1 MEKNLFYDSR
11 SAYTKHLWLV
21 PGILMSV
28 FFGWLIAGKGVAIA
42 AVLIVL
48 PFTIAFLILVFLYP
62 RIGLITYIIYSFLMP
77 VIGRHLAGVQV
88 GLGTDALLVL
98 TWMGV
103 LFYRTSKYRFRHLN
117 NDLCWLAFVWFM
129 LTVLEMVNP
138 ARPNVVGW
146 LQEMRTV
153 SLYWILSVPL
163 VFLIFN
169 KKSDLTLFLNI
180 IIIFSFFGALY
191 GMKQIYIGLDAAE
204 NDWLESHRSTHWL
217 FGKLRVFSYYLEAGQ
232 FGASQAS
239 IAIVSFVL
247 ASGPHATW
255 KKLFY
260 LVAGCF
266 IFYGMLLSG
275 TRGAL
280 GGIVG
285 GGFVFLV
292 LSKQVKIII
301 LGGIIG
307 LGFIGMLKFTS
318 IGSGNDQMR
327 RLRSGTNTNDASFQ
341 LRLINQRTLSNMLS
355 NKPFGTGVGTI
366 GMWGVS
372 YNKHIPTAKIPP
384 DSLYVKIWAMY
395 GVIGFILWFGI
406 MLFILGKSAGI
417 IWNTRDLVMRNK
429 LCALCAGYAGI
440 LLCSYGNE
448 VMNALPSLTIV
459 CISWALIWISPRWDT
474 PVPKLVGA

>member
-117 NDLCWLAFVWFM
+117 NDLCWLAFVWFL

-204 NDWLESHRSTHWL
+204 SQWLEAHRITHWL
-217 FGKLRVFSYYLEAGQ
+217 FGKLRVFSYYLEAAQ

-247 ASGPHATW
+247 ASGPHATS
-255 KKLFY
+255 KKLLY
-260 LVAGCF
+260 LIAGIF

-285 GGFVFLV
+285 GGFIFLV

-301 LGGIIG
+301 LGGMIG
-307 LGFIGMLKFTS
+307 LAFIGMLKFTS

-355 NKPFGTGVGTI
+355 DKPFGTGVGTI

-395 GVIGFILWFGI
+395 GIIGFILWFGI

-417 IWNTRDLVMRNK
+417 IWNTRDPVMRNK

-474 PVPKLVGA
+474 PVPKLIAA